1 MGVVY
6 EALDRERNVQVALKT
21 LTTIEPDAILRFK
34 QEFRALADL
43 SHPNLV
49 SLGELHEEQGSWFFT
64 MELVR
69 GVDFLTWVRGGFQ
82 GAYDATAKL
91 ASPKRRYDETRL
103 RAALAQLASGLATL
117 HAANKVHRDVKPSN
131 VLVTGE
137 GRVVILDFG
146 LVSEVDAAA
155 ESLVAGTLAF
165 MAPEQASPARVG

>member
-21 LTTIEPDAILRFK
+21 LTTSHPDAILRFK

-43 SHPNLV
+43 HHPNLV

-82 GAYDATAKL
+82 GAYDATVKL
-91 ASPKRRYDETRL
+91 ANAARRRYDEKRL
-103 RAALAQLASGLATL
+103 RAALAQLAS
-117 HAANKVHRDVKPSN
+117 
-131 VLVTGE
+131 
-137 GRVVILDFG
+137 
-146 LVSEVDAAA
+146 
-155 ESLVAGTLAF
+155 
-165 MAPEQASPARVG
+165 